1 MAIEV
6 GQSVT
11 FPFAGSSMQ
20 GLVVEVH
27 PKTVVIRADFPNHKG
42 KIVRRRVHELGD
54 KAGAKAEGG
63 IVKRFLESRRKAK
76 EDKAKAAKQAAKQAK
91 VKARAKGKATAAE

>member
-20 GLVVEVH
+20 GTVVAVH
-27 PKTVVIRADFPNHKG
+27 TKTVVLRADFPKHKG
-42 KIVRRRVHELGD
+42 KIVRRRIHELGD
-54 KAGAKAEGG
+54 KAAAKAEGG
-63 IVKRFLESRRKAK
+63 IVKRFLDSRRKAK

-91 VKARAKGKATAAE
+91 AAARTKAKPAKD